1 MPFAVEEVLKPEV
14 ENLDTA
20 SSIEKKELATA
31 TQLPTKETN
40 TPLEIAQHQEEGLEY
55 SQQEVKALVH
65 KLDWIII
72 HLIVIRYI
80 FFFADKTTLSYAAIF
95 GLKEDLKLHG
105 TEYSWLSAVFY
116 CVFFF
121 FHLSTTFFWSRF
133 LLAGFLD
140 LISSCGGMNFLSLA
154 LLVLSGVLPSSI

>member
-105 TEYSWLSAVFY
+105 TEYS
-116 CVFFF
+116 
-121 FHLSTTFFWSRF
+121 
-133 LLAGFLD
+133 
-140 LISSCGGMNFLSLA
+140 
-154 LLVLSGVLPSSI
+154 